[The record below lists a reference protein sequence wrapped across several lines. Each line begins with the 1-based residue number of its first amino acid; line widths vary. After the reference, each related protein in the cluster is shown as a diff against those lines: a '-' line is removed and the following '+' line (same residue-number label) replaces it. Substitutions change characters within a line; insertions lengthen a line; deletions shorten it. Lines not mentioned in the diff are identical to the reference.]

1 MNADD
6 QTALLSL
13 ATLAIKA
20 KLARTA
26 LPKIHT
32 PDGILAEERGCFV
45 TLTNGPMLRGC
56 IGTFQASAPLGET
69 IVEMAAAAC
78 DDPRFTDNPITPGE
92 LPELTIGVSVLSELM
107 LTTDP
112 ESLRIG
118 IDGIYITSGFASGCF
133 LPEVAPECGI
143 TSAAEFLDTC
153 CTHKAGLPA
162 GAWRDPA
169 TKVFLFTSDK
179 FSREPGCCGGNCHA

>member
-1 MNADD
+1 MRDED
-6 QTALLSL
+6 KTALLSL
-13 ATLAIKA
+13 AALAIKA
-20 KLARTA
+20 SIAGTP

-32 PDGILAEERGCFV
+32 PDGILAETRGCFV

-56 IGTFQASAPLGET
+56 IGTFQARAPLGET
-69 IVEMAAAAC
+69 IVDMAAAAC
-78 DDPRFTDNPITPGE
+78 DDPRFVSNPITPE
-92 LPELTIGVSVLSELM
+92 EVPELSIGVSVLSELV

-118 IDGIYITSGFASGCF
+118 VDGIYITSGYSSGCF
-133 LPEVAPECGI
+133 LPEVAPECDI
-143 TSAAEFLDTC
+143 TTAEEFLDTC

-169 TKVFLFTSDK
+169 VKVFLFTSEKFDK
-179 FSREPGCCGGNCHA
+179 TPGCCGGNCH